1 MVPAADNVVRLL
13 PPLNLTEAEVDEGI
27 ARIEKAAAAVEAV
40 A

>member
-1 MVPAADNVVRLL
+1 VPAADDVVRLL

-27 ARIEKAAAAVEAV
+27 ARLDKAAAAVEAL